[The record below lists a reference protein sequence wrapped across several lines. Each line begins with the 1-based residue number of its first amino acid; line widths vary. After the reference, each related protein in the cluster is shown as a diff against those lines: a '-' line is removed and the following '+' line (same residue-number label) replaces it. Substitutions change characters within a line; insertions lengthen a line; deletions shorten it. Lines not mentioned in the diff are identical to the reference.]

1 MPSECVCM
9 CIFMSVC
16 VCVSGERE
24 REVCET
30 DQVSV
35 IVETMSHASQQREHC
50 VFETHLYTQC
60 AHSKQ
65 LNWLDN

>member
-1 MPSECVCM
+1 MCVT
-9 CIFMSVC
+9 
-16 VCVSGERE
+16 GERERE
-24 REVCET
+24 REVCGA

-50 VFETHLYTQC
+50 VFETHLYTQRT
-60 AHSKQ
+60 HSKQ